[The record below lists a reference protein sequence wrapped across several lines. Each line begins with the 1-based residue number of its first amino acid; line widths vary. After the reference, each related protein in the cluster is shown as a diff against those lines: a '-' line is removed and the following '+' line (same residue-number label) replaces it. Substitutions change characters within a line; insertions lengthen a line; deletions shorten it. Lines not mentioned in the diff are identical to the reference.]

1 MHIFLGVKH
10 NIFFTGWNKCQ
21 STMVEGV
28 IFSQN
33 VYNAPAWSIVPH
45 AVITDQVPTTFTRA
59 PGSLQ
64 VNLYNTVEH
73 VQHSRAC
80 TTHVVMYNAVKMN
93 NAVRM

>member
-1 MHIFLGVKH
+1 MLKSKPSINVFS
-10 NIFFTGWNKCQ
+10 GWNKCQ

-33 VYNAPAWSIVPH
+33 VYNAAAWNIVPH

-64 VNLYNTVEH
+64 VNTHNKAKTFYSQTNRCPNTSLY
-73 VQHSRAC
+73 
-80 TTHVVMYNAVKMN
+80 
-93 NAVRM
+93 